1 MQHDKNAI
9 RIITSRYYTDVMF
22 IDLDKINLA
31 KEYKN
36 VYIPYSSH
44 GYIDYMIQK
53 SGCNVTS
60 KEEADA
66 IYLDNEYEI
75 NYVDHY
81 GHAYSLPFNNTT
93 TTYKIPMERIPLYTD
108 VEGLDIINPLIVIM
122 NYYKYD
128 NEFNN
133 DEFTNLL
140 KSMAITRDP
149 DALYMFRSSLMMF
162 NYKFSSDIIY
172 AFLGSHV
179 FLPEDAKILD
189 KLMLTD
195 KYKDYVGYRNDIKLD
210 FKLMNK
216 VIKNVNVS
224 KSKTMR

>member
-1 MQHDKNAI
+1 MQNDQNAI
-9 RIITSRYYTDVMF
+9 RIIKSPYYDDMMF
-22 IDLDKINLA
+22 INLDTINLT
-31 KEYKN
+31 KEYRN
-36 VYIPYSSH
+36 VYVPYSSH
-44 GYIDYMIQK
+44 GYIEYMIGK
-53 SGCNVTS
+53 TGCNITS
-60 KEEADA
+60 KKEADS
-66 IYLDNEYEI
+66 IYLDDEYEI

-93 TTYKIPMERIPLYTD
+93 TTYKIPIERIPLYSDT
-108 VEGLDIINPLIVIM
+108 EGLNITNPLIIIM

-128 NEFNN
+128 NEFNT

-140 KSMAITRDP
+140 KSMAITKDP
-149 DALYMFRSSLMMF
+149 EALYLFRSSLMMF
-162 NYKFSSDIIY
+162 NYKFSSDAIY
-172 AFLGSHV
+172 AFLGSNV
-179 FLPEDAKILD
+179 FLPEDKKILD

-216 VIKNVNVS
+216 VIKNVNAS